1 VLAGTAALE
10 QHRPF
15 QDHQQLMLV
24 AVEVVELIM
33 VVDRAGLGG
42 LEVVALVRKPEMQ
55 LLEP

>member
-1 VLAGTAALE
+1 VLPGTAALE

-24 AVEVVELIM
+24 VAVVVVLIM
-33 VVDRAGLGG
+33 VVDQEG
-42 LEVVALVRKPEMQ
+42 LEEPEEVEPGLKAELQ